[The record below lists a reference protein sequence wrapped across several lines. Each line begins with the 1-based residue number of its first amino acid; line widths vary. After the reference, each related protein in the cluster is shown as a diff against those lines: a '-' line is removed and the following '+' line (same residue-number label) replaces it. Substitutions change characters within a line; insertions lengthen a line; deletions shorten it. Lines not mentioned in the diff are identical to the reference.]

1 MAGVLGQFKADRQLD
16 NKEKQTISEL
26 ATRIETE
33 FATIQAAF
41 FSLFEISKKDPSLNR
56 PQPVLDSFGINNAS
70 KYLADLRTIEQYNLE
85 RLNDRYANKFSSFK
99 KRVDQLLKKM
109 KSLKEEDE
117 LRLDIYIQQL
127 VQWLENDFEVSSNTH
142 QYPELMVVEFA
153 DSSVNLRAE
162 YYVYG
167 IDLERYER
175 VERVEAELKEKILTE
190 FEKEQIEIPF
200 PQREVRLKHR

>member
-41 FSLFEISKKDPSLNR
+41 FSLFEISKKAPSLNR

-99 KRVDQLLKKM
+99 KRVDQLLKKFSP
-109 KSLKEEDE
+109 SLKKSKS
-117 LRLDIYIQQL
+117 RFRSH
-127 VQWLENDFEVSSNTH
+127 N
-142 QYPELMVVEFA
+142 
-153 DSSVNLRAE
+153 
-162 YYVYG
+162 
-167 IDLERYER
+167 
-175 VERVEAELKEKILTE
+175 EKC
-190 FEKEQIEIPF
+190 
-200 PQREVRLKHR
+200 V